1 MRDQRT
7 CPDLPAVDV
16 ASDAAARFE
25 PFFQPRQI
33 VDHLDDAASGQ
44 AEIDAAL
51 EVVPCRIAEV
61 RGELAFAPRIPLMYT
76 GPRLPQFAPRLIG
89 SLHMNAHPTVD
100 VCWEGPA
107 GLCVPR
113 RR

>member
-25 PFFQPRQI
+25 QFFQPHQI

-51 EVVPCRIAEV
+51 EVVPCRIAED
-61 RGELAFAPRIPLMYT
+61 RGELAFAPRPPLMDP
-76 GPRLPQFAPRLIG
+76 GHRLR
-89 SLHMNAHPTVD
+89 S
-100 VCWEGPA
+100 EE
-107 GLCVPR
+107 R
-113 RR
+113 RVGQECCRTCRSRWSAYH